1 MDEFPLLNL
10 CTVTQSSCSF
20 EVTKVSKKQAWLS
33 HRIFNFG
40 AGCIGSR
47 RLLALYHR
55 HTLLTKSSTNH
66 RGNNRCGLFHY
77 STENLCWKYLVK
89 WITSSHWEIPRSSH
103 SDLYQIYIRFIV
115 ALATADLE
123 EDGKSH
129 SWVIPLWPTAARHCL
144 IWASVVT
151 LQSLTLGDGSESEL
165 FHGGFRCSL
174 VQSDA
179 ILRNTSGHCRHCLLP
194 VFKMWINVNHIL

>member
-10 CTVTQSSCSF
+10 CTVTQSSCSC

-33 HRIFNFG
+33 HWILNFR
-40 AGCIGSR
+40 AGCIGSW

-66 RGNNRCGLFHY
+66 RGNNRCGCVSLLY
-77 STENLCWKYLVK
+77 RKSWL
-89 WITSSHWEIPRSSH
+89 EISGQNESLLLIEKSPEAAVAI
-103 SDLYQIYIRFIV
+103 QICNRFIV

-123 EDGKSH
+123 EDGKSY
-129 SWVIPLWPTAARHCL
+129 SWVISLWSTAARHCL

-165 FHGGFRCSL
+165 FHVGFRCSL

-194 VFKMWINVNHIL
+194 VFKMWINVHHIL